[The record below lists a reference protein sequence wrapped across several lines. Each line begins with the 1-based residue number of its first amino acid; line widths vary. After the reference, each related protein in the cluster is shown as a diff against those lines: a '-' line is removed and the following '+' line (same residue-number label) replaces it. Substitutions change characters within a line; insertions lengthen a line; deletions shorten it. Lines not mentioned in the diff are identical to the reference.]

1 MSSVSWE
8 EVDSWRTIASTN
20 ESRSHSPRGHQLLF
34 ANEANCDAEDGML
47 TPRPSAATYT
57 DLEDRRRPKT
67 NTQSTRSQ
75 TAPNRLD
82 VVPSA
87 AYGARF
93 GWSASSGGPHPTVD
107 HPQGLP
113 RGQSAASDQSTGGHA
128 FTQSSYIDTRWSTQG
143 YWWFCK
149 TNGRWRW
156 RWWRC
161 DRQSQLWW
169 SNTAQQ
175 WQWVAQP
182 TLATASS
189 NYSKRLATQPTQ
201 PKLRP
206 VSYDLEIYRRWTMQ
220 ETALKARA
228 GEAGRSPEE
237 QRVYEEQTENEND
250 RHAAAINSNNQIP
263 NPWADMYDDR

>member
-1 MSSVSWE
+1 MSAVSWE

-20 ESRSHSPRGHQLLF
+20 ESRSHSPRGHQPFF
-34 ANEANCDAEDGML
+34 ANEANCDAEDEML
-47 TPRPSAATYT
+47 TPRPSAATYP
-57 DLEDRRRPKT
+57 DLADRRRPKT

-82 VVPSA
+82 VAPSA

-93 GWSASSGGPHPTVD
+93 GWSASSGGSHPTVD

-113 RGQSAASDQSTGGHA
+113 RGQSAA
-128 FTQSSYIDTRWSTQG
+128 
-143 YWWFCK
+143 
-149 TNGRWRW
+149 

-182 TLATASS
+182 TTLATASS

-206 VSYDLEIYRRWTMQ
+206 VSYDLEICRRWTVQ
-220 ETALKARA
+220 ETALKVRA
-228 GEAGRSPEE
+228 GEAGRSLEE

-250 RHAAAINSNNQIP
+250 RHAAAINSNDQIQ

>member
-1 MSSVSWE
+1 
-8 EVDSWRTIASTN
+8 
-20 ESRSHSPRGHQLLF
+20 
-34 ANEANCDAEDGML
+34 
-47 TPRPSAATYT
+47 
-57 DLEDRRRPKT
+57 
-67 NTQSTRSQ
+67 
-75 TAPNRLD
+75 
-82 VVPSA
+82 
-87 AYGARF
+87 
-93 GWSASSGGPHPTVD
+93 
-107 HPQGLP
+107 
-113 RGQSAASDQSTGGHA
+113 
-128 FTQSSYIDTRWSTQG
+128 
-143 YWWFCK
+143 
-149 TNGRWRW
+149 
-156 RWWRC
+156 
-161 DRQSQLWW
+161 LWW

-228 GEAGRSPEE
+228 GEAGRSLEE